1 MNFTAPTGCSQNFSH
16 LSPLQIFQL
25 FFCEAVWQLLVRET
39 NRYANQTLSAESAN
53 SQCTWIPTN
62 VPEMKAFVAL
72 LLSMGIN
79 KRPSYAMYWSR
90 CEVLRSPLY
99 PSTMSR
105 NRFMAILRFLH
116 LADNTADDS
125 PRDKLSKVRPLLDIV
140 VPLFRSIYKPGQN
153 LSPDETMIKFN
164 GRLSF
169 KQYIPRKSAKY
180 GLKCFS
186 LNESQTGYTCD
197 WKVFTGFKAPSDQT
211 ISHSVAY
218 AEANHPPNLTASG
231 QVVIDLLK
239 GLENK
244 GHVVF
249 MDNWY
254 TSPALVHKLSQLG
267 FGARGTVRYT
277 TQGIP
282 DSANPKKVPMNRH
295 DPPQFFSKAGQ
306 LCVVWQDTK
315 KRVAVLTNY
324 GNCKSDTKDV
334 PCKKSATGRRAIQR
348 PAVVNDYNKYMGGSD
363 LASQMCQYYTHPHR
377 SLKWW
382 KRVFFALLDICLV
395 NATIVHN
402 SIPTKRP
409 LSSLDFRVQ
418 VIDELLSACRTSNST
433 PHAPETALLS
443 SGHYPGRN
451 RQGQKRNCV
460 VCSTRTKR
468 KQTRMICKKCQK
480 PMCLMPCFET
490 FHNVH

>member
-1 MNFTAPTGCSQNFSH
+1 M
-16 LSPLQIFQL
+16 SPLQIFQL

-39 NRYANQTLSAESAN
+39 NRYADQTLSAESADW
-53 SQCTWIPTN
+53 QRTWIQTT
-62 VPEMKAFVAL
+62 VPEMMAFVAL

-79 KRPSYAMYWSR
+79 RRPSYAMYWSR
-90 CEVLRSPLY
+90 CEVLQSPLY

-116 LADNTADDS
+116 LADNTADNS
-125 PRDKLSKVRPLLDIV
+125 PHDKLSKVRPLLDIV

-164 GRLSF
+164 GRIGL
-169 KQYIPRKSAKY
+169 KHYIPRKSAKY

-186 LNESQTGYTCD
+186 LNESETGYTCA
-197 WKVFTGFKAPSDQT
+197 WKVSTGSKAPSDKI
-211 ISHSVAY
+211 ISPSVAY

-231 QVVIDLLK
+231 QVVVDLLK
-239 GLENK
+239 GMENK

-282 DSANPKKVPMNRH
+282 DCANPKKVPRKRH

-306 LCVVWQDTK
+306 LCVVWQDAK
-315 KRVAVLTNY
+315 KRVTVLTNY
-324 GNCKSDTKDV
+324 GNCKTDTKDIR
-334 PCKKSATGRRAIQR
+334 CKTSSSGHRTIQR

-363 LASQMCQYYTHPHR
+363 LAAQLCQYYTHHHR

-382 KRVFFALLDICLV
+382 KRIFFAILDICLV
-395 NATIVHN
+395 NATIVYN

-409 LSSLDFRVQ
+409 LTTLDFRVQ
-418 VIDELLSACRTSNST
+418 VIKELLSACRTRNV
-433 PHAPETALLS
+433 TAHVPDNASLS
-443 SGHYPGRN
+443 GGHYPGRN
-451 RQGQKRNCV
+451 KQGKKQNCV
-460 VCSTRTKR
+460 VCSTKIKR
-468 KQTRMICKKCQK
+468 KQTRMSCQK
-480 PMCLMPCFET
+480 CHKAMCVIPCFET
-490 FHNVH
+490 FHNVP